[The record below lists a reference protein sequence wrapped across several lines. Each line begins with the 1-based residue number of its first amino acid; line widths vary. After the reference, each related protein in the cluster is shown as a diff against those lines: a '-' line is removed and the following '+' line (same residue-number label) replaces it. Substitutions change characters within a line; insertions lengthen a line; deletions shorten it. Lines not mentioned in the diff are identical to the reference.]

1 MHRRIRLDDGETP
14 EGRGRSEEGILADT
28 TNDTDNDGLTDAQEG
43 LAGTNPVKAD
53 SDGDGVTDGEELA
66 HGTNPNN
73 PDSDADGFTDGEES
87 IAHTDPL
94 DDGETPEGR
103 GRSEE
108 GILAD
113 TTNDTDNDGLTDA
126 EEGLAG
132 TNERQSRQRRR
143 WCNRRRGTGTRH
155 EPEQSRQ

>member
-1 MHRRIRLDDGETP
+1 MAP
-14 EGRGRSEEGILADT
+14 
-28 TNDTDNDGLTDAQEG
+28 
-43 LAGTNPVKAD
+43 
-53 SDGDGVTDGEELA
+53 
-66 HGTNPNN
+66 NPNKT
-73 PDSDADGFTDGEES
+73 DSDADGFTDGEES

-126 EEGLAG
+126 QNKPQAP
-132 TNERQSRQRRR
+132 TQRPSGQR
-143 WCNRRRGTGTRH
+143 W
-155 EPEQSRQ
+155 